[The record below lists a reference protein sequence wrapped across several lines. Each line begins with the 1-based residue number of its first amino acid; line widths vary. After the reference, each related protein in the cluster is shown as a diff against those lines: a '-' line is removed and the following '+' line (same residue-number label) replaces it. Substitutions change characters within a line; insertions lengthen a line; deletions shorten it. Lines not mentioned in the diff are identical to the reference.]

1 MNEENLEVEEVE
13 DLDEEEQEGVFTV
26 DDEILD
32 DEEVAEEVDE
42 SKEKEDKTSVVDDS
56 FTKLKENYDRASN
69 HIEDLNKTIKYLRKE
84 NAEKLAS
91 KDDEEVTLT
100 DDQIK
105 GLLEAHEGD
114 HGTTLEIIK
123 HVSKQMA
130 KGVSKEEIKTEG
142 IVKTQQELNKFM
154 STTYPMLNDAE
165 SPFAKQV
172 QEFKNKMQLSDHP
185 YSDFLAVSSM
195 VHGNIQNIQKESY
208 EKGLSDGRSGKA
220 ESIRKQKIKTDG
232 LLSAGDPAAGKKST
246 KLSAKEVRVANEIGL
261 KTPSQLKLYA
271 SMLKR

>member
-1 MNEENLEVEEVE
+1 
-13 DLDEEEQEGVFTV
+13 
-26 DDEILD
+26 
-32 DEEVAEEVDE
+32 
-42 SKEKEDKTSVVDDS
+42 
-56 FTKLKENYDRASN
+56 
-69 HIEDLNKTIKYLRKE
+69 
-84 NAEKLAS
+84 
-91 KDDEEVTLT
+91 
-100 DDQIK
+100 
-105 GLLEAHEGD
+105 
-114 HGTTLEIIK
+114 
-123 HVSKQMA
+123 
-130 KGVSKEEIKTEG
+130 
-142 IVKTQQELNKFM
+142 
-154 STTYPMLNDAE
+154 MLNDAE